1 MLKVENLRVNY
12 GAIQA
17 VKGIS
22 FEVQER
28 ELVALIGSNGAGKS
42 TTLKTISG
50 IIRPSGGGI
59 TYRGA
64 DLVKMPTHKIV
75 ASGVIQAPEGRQI
88 FGSLTVRENLLL
100 GAIARSDRTT
110 FDADL
115 ESVFSLFPILE
126 ERITQRAGT
135 LSGGEQQMLSIGRAL
150 MGKPQLLLM
159 DEPSLGL
166 APLIVNRIFDVIRRL
181 KESGVTILLVEQNAR
196 KALAIADRAYVLE
209 TGMIGLSGPAA
220 ELARDPA
227 VEQAYLG
234 GGAMA

>member
-1 MLKVENLRVNY
+1 MLMVDNLRVNY

-22 FEVQER
+22 FEVEER

-50 IIRPSGGGI
+50 IVRPSGGTI
-59 TYRGA
+59 TYRGR
-64 DLVKMPTHKIV
+64 DLASLRPHQIV
-75 ASGVIQAPEGRQI
+75 AGGIVQSPEGRQI

-100 GAIARSDRTT
+100 GASARSDRSS
-110 FDADL
+110 FDADMQM
-115 ESVFSLFPILE
+115 VFELFPILG
-126 ERITQRAGT
+126 ERISQRAGT
-135 LSGGEQQMLSIGRAL
+135 LSGGEQQMLAIGRAL
-150 MGKPQLLLM
+150 MAKPQLLLL

-166 APLIVNRIFDVIRRL
+166 APLVVNRIFDVIRRL

-196 KALAIADRAYVLE
+196 KALAVADRAYVLE
-209 TGMIGLSGPAA
+209 TGLVGLSGPAA

-234 GGAMA
+234 DGARA